1 MKDNLLCH
9 LINKTL
15 TEGLKSTDQKV
26 KKILKYQQA
35 SLFYR
40 STIQPRVCTVVH
52 FLLSMFY
59 RGFAT
64 YLLLAGVKFSLKS
77 LIILEKQVSS

>member
-1 MKDNLLCH
+1 M
-9 LINKTL
+9 
-15 TEGLKSTDQKV
+15 
-26 KKILKYQQA
+26 
-35 SLFYR
+35 
-40 STIQPRVCTVVH
+40 VH

-64 YLLLAGVKFSLKS
+64 YLLSAGVKFLLKS